1 MGTAVNPG
9 FCYFRS
15 GAKGEAVVRLITESV
30 VRGLIEFYLRWNNIA
45 SPILTLTH
53 SCRTC
58 ILQRTASPVGLRSS
72 SSS

>member
-1 MGTAVNPG
+1 MRGSDWPASPVQAMGTAVNPG

-45 SPILTLTH
+45 SPILTLT
-53 SCRTC
+53 RTL
-58 ILQRTASPVGLRSS
+58 I
-72 SSS
+72 